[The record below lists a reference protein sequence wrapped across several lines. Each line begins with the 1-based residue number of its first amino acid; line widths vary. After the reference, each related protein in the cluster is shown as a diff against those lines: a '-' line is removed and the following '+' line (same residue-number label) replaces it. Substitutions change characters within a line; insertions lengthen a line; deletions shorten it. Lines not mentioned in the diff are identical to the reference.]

1 VSPEEVFRRITGALD
16 RAEIPYMVT
25 GSFASSFHGVPRA
38 TQDIDLVIAPSE
50 DRLQK
55 FIDMLPPDEYY
66 LDRDTALEAL
76 RTESQFN
83 VIDLEG
89 GWKVDLIV
97 RKGRAFS
104 RVEFDR
110 RQTTEVWGLKLA
122 VTSLE
127 DVILAKLEWA
137 KLGGS
142 ERQLDDVAALLKL
155 RSGDVDRTYLNRWI
169 ADLGVESQWTSAAQ
183 RAGLAQTGGGS

>member
-1 VSPEEVFRRITGALD
+1 MTAEEVFRRIIAALD
-16 RAEIPYMVT
+16 RSEIPYMVT
-25 GSFASSFHGVPRA
+25 GSFASAFHGVPRA
-38 TQDIDLVIAPSE
+38 TQDIDLVIAPSA
-50 DRLQK
+50 DRLGK
-55 FIDMLPPDEYY
+55 FVDSLSPEQYY
-66 LDRDTALEAL
+66 VDRGTALEAQ

-104 RVEFDR
+104 RAEFDR
-110 RQTTEVWGLKLA
+110 RLTTEVWGLRLA
-122 VTSLE
+122 VASLE

-142 ERQLDDVAALLKL
+142 ERQLDDVAALLRL
-155 RSGDVDRTYLNRWI
+155 RSGDLDRSYLSRWI
-169 ADLGVESQWTSAAQ
+169 GELGVEAEWVKAGQ
-183 RAGLAQTGGGS
+183 RAGPP